1 MKLKKISMKIF
12 KNPIIMNKNEKR
24 KKKKGPGPRVAHT
37 FGPYL
42 FFLIFLEE
50 LIINFF
56 LIICLLIIF

>member
-24 KKKKGPGPRVAHT
+24 KKKKGPGLGVANT

-42 FFLIFLEE
+42 FF
-50 LIINFF
+50 
-56 LIICLLIIF
+56 